1 MRATIEQMTQHIR
14 ALTLCAAHVRDIVR
28 LRAELKRRGKVVIM
42 RMNCRAS
49 AGDSGSYYSPSAF
62 SSK

>member
-1 MRATIEQMTQHIR
+1 MRATSHQMTQPIQ
-14 ALTLCAAHVRDIVR
+14 ALTLCAAHAREIAR
-28 LRAELKRRGKVVIM
+28 LRAEPKRQGKVVVM

-49 AGDSGSYYSPSAF
+49 AGDSGTYDLPSAF

>member
-1 MRATIEQMTQHIR
+1 MRATSQQMTQHIQ
-14 ALTLCAAHVRDIVR
+14 ALTLCAAHAREIAR
-28 LRAELKRRGKVVIM
+28 LRAEPKRLGKVVMM

-49 AGDSGSYYSPSAF
+49 AGDSGTHYSPSAF